1 MRSHCPLSI
10 FHCPFSIVLA
20 LALTM
25 SSCSSS
31 ENEEEG
37 FPALITEMGLLR
49 VGASTADVTLLTDGG
64 HAYRV
69 STEIEGLK
77 PNALARCLCGYVL
90 QDEGT
95 VEVRTLSG
103 VGILPD
109 CTELDVPYR
118 DPVGAVS
125 AWMGGGFVNLHLLKK
140 TQGAD
145 HQWGFLLDDQH
156 PNVAGGTT
164 YEVSLFHRQ
173 GDDPAAYSTDIY
185 FSLSQ
190 DSLSRTRTTADSLLL
205 TVHTFEAQ
213 PHRWRFGLTP

>member
-1 MRSHCPLSI
+1 MRSY
-10 FHCPFSIVLA
+10 CPFFIPLSIVLA
-20 LALTM
+20 LSLTM

-31 ENEEEG
+31 DEEEG

-49 VGASTADVTLLTDGG
+49 VGATTADVTLLTDGG
-64 HAYRV
+64 YAYRV

-77 PNALARCLCGYVL
+77 PNASARCLCGYVL
-90 QDEGT
+90 QEEGT
-95 VEVRTLSG
+95 VEVRTLAG

-109 CTELDVPYR
+109 CTAS
-118 DPVGAVS
+118 PVGAVS

-145 HQWGFLLDDQH
+145 HQWGFLLDGQQ
-156 PNVAGGTT
+156 PNTAGGTT

-185 FSLSQ
+185 FSLAQ
-190 DSLSRTRTTADSLLL
+190 DSLSETRTTEDSLLL